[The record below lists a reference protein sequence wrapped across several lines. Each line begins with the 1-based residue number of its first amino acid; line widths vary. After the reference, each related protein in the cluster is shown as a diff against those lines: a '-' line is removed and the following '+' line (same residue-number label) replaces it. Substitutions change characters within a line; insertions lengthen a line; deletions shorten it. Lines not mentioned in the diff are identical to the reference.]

1 MLHDY
6 ELTVLEDARKVSKVQ
21 ISMPAFRKSEIN
33 PEECAM
39 RTCVNDKQISCI
51 ITN

>member
-33 PEECAM
+33 PEECA
-39 RTCVNDKQISCI
+39 VNDKQISCI